1 MNIDRGKI
9 SQAPDIQVRRE
20 ALDTRRSIIME
31 APAGSGKTALL
42 TARFLALLVDVGH
55 PRQILAVTFT
65 RKAAAE
71 MADRITRTLRQAQ
84 DNSYTAPPGSW
95 EARLLEL
102 ARKALKVHPDW
113 DVLLRSPDA
122 FLVDTFHGFCGR
134 VARNWPLEARTPPA
148 FELLDEIGQ
157 ETLLDEAV
165 AEYVHAFAAGD
176 SGLDPAEIA
185 AFQRRMVAANNS
197 VRVISNQLSDLLAR
211 RDRLGGLLTI
221 FQRPHAK
228 DELEH
233 RTEQLAKHYL
243 GRLHDHFVRHKENW
257 LALQRYLD
265 EHKTALP
272 TPAVAGFAKAG
283 LAGALSADI
292 PGPVLRDVP
301 AWQSAAN
308 VFLVKAGTPR
318 KQFKPAEF
326 GQNFSK
332 TTQADFIRDLP
343 PEIAWILNFTRE
355 WPAAGDPIG
364 FEALSDCLRL
374 AQGAL
379 ERFGKLM
386 NARGLDFMELEL
398 AALRAFSAI
407 GGSASGGNQANRP
420 GDSLIFFHEHLRHI
434 LVDEAQDMNDSQV
447 RILSTL
453 TEGWEPDDGRTVF
466 IVGDPKQSIFRF
478 RRAEVS
484 LFEALQANGLARSGE
499 APLPLKA
506 LNLSAN
512 FRSRPHLVEFA
523 NAAFARIMQLP
534 QKAFD
539 EVSFNA
545 SEPAR
550 GESAAPV
557 PITLALFDCRH
568 ANNPQTTLPLK
579 SEARAQEARYV
590 ARRVAELHR
599 EDPAASIAIL
609 IPARTH
615 LTPYVRAMEAL
626 ALPIRLMEGVPM
638 LDCPEVRHQLN
649 LIKAL
654 LRPHD
659 DVAWAG
665 ALRAPWCRVPA
676 AVLEQLAALQA
687 PARWSEKI
695 TGPGRQ
701 AHPEIFRFNTALDK
715 IRPDFGRENYAT
727 SLQRLWEE
735 LGGPAAVVRMYGPAG
750 LANSMRCLDLLG
762 QCPGGR
768 GEETLD
774 TLERLLARAYTP
786 PDPRAAFSPV
796 AIMTIHKA
804 KGLEFDHVFVV
815 GLDREP
821 GGRAARRERDS
832 AFLMERLPASEHD
845 TVARPPSFLAATAG
859 DRRTDARSLAQLLLS
874 DLGLRRDAAEYKRL
888 IYVAATRARETITLS
903 GLMLQAAGEKER
915 QASPSAIAWLDAMD
929 RDGVFKGLPVQV
941 LKNPQLAKTG
951 IPAIVPPKLSP
962 APAPFEPEPLPYLIR
977 SPSKIEDET
986 ATAARSGA
994 DEADPNARARGVVMH
1009 RLFETLAR
1017 GEPAPRVPAVATALA
1032 IEGLASEQCRAL
1044 AKEMLDECHRA
1055 WEFKELAALRNA
1067 ATEMIPEWAIED
1079 CFDKNVIRVGR
1090 IDLVLKTANG
1100 IVLVDFKTSRPGTRS
1115 RAGSDS
1121 DAWLTDELARYRP
1134 QLGAYREMAA
1144 RALGMPPARIQPVL
1158 FFTALPRW
1166 EAI

>member
-1 MNIDRGKI
+1 MT
-9 SQAPDIQVRRE
+9 QAPDIQVRRE
-20 ALDTRRSIIME
+20 ALDTRRSFILE

-42 TARFLALLVDVGH
+42 TARFLALLADVGH

-84 DNSYTAPPGSW
+84 DNSYTALPDSW
-95 EARLLEL
+95 DAHLLKL
-102 ARKALKVHPDW
+102 ARQALKVHPDW
-113 DVLLRSPDA
+113 DILLRSPDA

-148 FELLDEIGQ
+148 FKLLDEIGQ
-157 ETLLDEAV
+157 EALLDAAV

-176 SGLDPAEIA
+176 ARLDPAEIA

-211 RDRLGGLLTI
+211 RDRLNGLIDI

-228 DELEH
+228 DELER
-233 RTEQLAKHYL
+233 RTEQLAEHYL
-243 GRLHDHFVRHKENW
+243 GRLHDYFVQHKEDW

-265 EHKTALP
+265 EPRTDLP
-272 TPAVAGFAKAG
+272 TPAVVRHCRTKAG
-283 LAGALSADI
+283 LAAARLVDI
-292 PGPVLRDVP
+292 PGPALCNVS

-326 GQNFSK
+326 GQNFAK
-332 TTQADFIRDLP
+332 TPQADFIRDLP
-343 PEIAWILNFTRE
+343 SEIAWILNFTRE
-355 WPAAGDPIG
+355 WPNAGDPTG
-364 FEALSDCLRL
+364 FEALSDCMRL

-379 ERFGKLM
+379 ERFGKM
-386 NARGLDFMELEL
+386 VNARGLDFMELEL
-398 AALRAFSAI
+398 AALRAF
-407 GGSASGGNQANRP
+407 NQADQP

-434 LVDEAQDMNDSQV
+434 LVDEAQDMNDNQV

-484 LFEALQANGLARSGE
+484 LFEALKTKGLSRSGE

-506 LNLSAN
+506 LNLNAN
-512 FRSRPHLVEFA
+512 FRSRPHLVAFA
-523 NAAFARIMQLP
+523 NTVFACVMKTP
-534 QKAFD
+534 DKACD
-539 EVSFNA
+539 EVEFNA

-550 GESAAPV
+550 DETAAPL
-557 PITLALFDCRH
+557 PITLALFNCRH
-568 ANNPQTTLPLK
+568 ANNRQTTLPLK

-590 ARRVAELHR
+590 ASRVAALHR
-599 EDPAASIAIL
+599 AGRAASVAIL

-626 ALPIRLMEGVPM
+626 SLPIRLMEGVPM

-649 LIKAL
+649 LVKAL

-665 ALRAPWCRVPA
+665 VLRAPWCCVPA
-676 AVLEQLAALQA
+676 ATLEKLAMLPA

-695 TGPGRQ
+695 TGLGRQ

-715 IRPDFGRENYAT
+715 IRPDLGRESYAI

-735 LGGPAAVVRMYGPAG
+735 LGGPAAVVRMCGPAG

-762 QCPGGR
+762 QCPAGL

-774 TLERLLARAYTP
+774 TMERLLERAYTP
-786 PDPRAAFSPV
+786 PDPRAAFSPI

-821 GGRAARRERDS
+821 GGRAARRERDA
-832 AFLMERLPASEHD
+832 AFLMERLPLAWATRLRQSATPRRERSGG
-845 TVARPPSFLAATAG
+845 AWQGEREFLAAIAG

-874 DLGLRRDAAEYKRL
+874 DLGLRRNVAEYKRL
-888 IYVAATRARETITLS
+888 IYVAATRARETITFS
-903 GLMLQAAGEKER
+903 GLTLQTTGEQER
-915 QASPSAIAWLDAMD
+915 SSAIAWFDTMD
-929 RDGVFKGLPVQV
+929 RERVFEGLPVQV
-941 LKNPQLAKTG
+941 LKNPQLAQTG
-951 IPAIVPPKLSP
+951 IPVITLPKLAP
-962 APAPFEPEPLPYLIR
+962 TPAPFEPEPLPYLIR
-977 SPSKIEDET
+977 SPSKIEYET
-986 ATAARSGA
+986 ATAARSGT

-1009 RLFETLAR
+1009 RLFETFAR
-1017 GEPAPRVPAVATALA
+1017 GEPVPRVPAVAAALA
-1032 IEGLASEQCRAL
+1032 DEGLAPEQCRAL
-1044 AKEMLDECHRA
+1044 AKEMLAECLRA
-1055 WEFKELAALRNA
+1055 WEFKALTALRGA

-1079 CFDKNVIRVGR
+1079 CFDKNIIRVGR
-1090 IDLVLKTANG
+1090 IDLLLKTVNG
-1100 IVLVDFKTSRPGTRS
+1100 IVLVDFKTGRPGP
-1115 RAGSDS
+1115 DS
-1121 DAWLTDELARYRP
+1121 DAWLTAEFTRYRP
-1134 QLGAYREMAA
+1134 QLVAYREMAA
-1144 RALGMPPARIQPVL
+1144 RALGIPPTRVQAVL
-1158 FFTALPRW
+1158 FFTALLRW
-1166 EAI
+1166 VDEEIK